1 MVRQALR
8 AALSDRAM
16 EGRVLLVDRWSFE
29 VPKTKEA
36 AGSLRALG
44 VDGNVLVVISGQDV
58 VAERSFGNLPN
69 VNIVE
74 AGQLTAYDVVVSDW
88 VVFTDETVP
97 GQVSDAPEGSVVLN
111 SSRPVALEVV
121 GETDRTA
128 EVEEDSGPEADE
140 TEDVGEAAETDD
152 EEEDK

>member
-1 MVRQALR
+1 
-8 AALSDRAM
+8 M

-121 GETDRTA
+121 GETGETDRTA

>member
-1 MVRQALR
+1 LR

-16 EGRVLLVDRWSFE
+16 EGRVCLVDRWSFE

-44 VDGNVLVVISGQDV
+44 VDGKVLVVISGQDV

-121 GETDRTA
+121 GETGETDRTA

>member
-1 MVRQALR
+1 
-8 AALSDRAM
+8 
-16 EGRVLLVDRWSFE
+16 
-29 VPKTKEA
+29 
-36 AGSLRALG
+36 
-44 VDGNVLVVISGQDV
+44 
-58 VAERSFGNLPN
+58 
-69 VNIVE
+69 
-74 AGQLTAYDVVVSDW
+74 
-88 VVFTDETVP
+88 
-97 GQVSDAPEGSVVLN
+97 VLN